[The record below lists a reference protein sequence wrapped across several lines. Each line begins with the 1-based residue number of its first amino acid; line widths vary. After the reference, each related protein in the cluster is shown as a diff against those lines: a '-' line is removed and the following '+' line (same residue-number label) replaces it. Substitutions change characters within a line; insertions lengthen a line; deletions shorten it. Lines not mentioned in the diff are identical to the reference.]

1 MELFIEYIGTIDSGV
16 VTSKRVAKYDTNTL
30 PVTPLSP
37 VCHIP
42 KPKRK
47 QPSLKTMEH
56 WVCDGV
62 ARATDGC
69 DVELDGHCEHGYPSW
84 LLHLGYI

>member
-1 MELFIEYIGTIDSGV
+1 M
-16 VTSKRVAKYDTNTL
+16 
-30 PVTPLSP
+30 
-37 VCHIP
+37 

-69 DVELDGHCEHGYPSW
+69 NVEPDGHCEHGYPSW
-84 LLHLGYI
+84 LLYLGFI